1 LSFHAVGILLT
12 NLLETSGAARVPVFD
27 GVAILIPV
35 FNEADVLERCFARL
49 LVSLNK
55 IQEPWRVYFVDD
67 GSTDVS
73 WRAICTLSEDNAKVY
88 GLRLSRNF
96 GKEAALTAGLDH
108 INADAVIVMD
118 ADLQDPPELIVE
130 FIAHWRAGFDVVYGR
145 RSSRKGESWL
155 KQMTARYFYAAMAHL
170 GDTQL
175 PRDTGDFRLLSRRAC
190 EKLAQ
195 LRERNRFMKGLFAWI
210 GLPQKAV
217 DFVREPRVGV
227 QSKWNY
233 WRLWNFALDG
243 ITAFST
249 LPLRIS
255 TYLGAL
261 TALFAFGFGGFI
273 LLRTL
278 IQGVDLPG
286 YASLIVTVMFLGGV
300 QLMVLGI
307 IGEYLGRL
315 FYEAKQRPIYL
326 IQEQSRPMP
335 AADSPAKSSS

>member
-1 LSFHAVGILLT
+1 MT
-12 NLLETSGAARVPVFD
+12 NLLEPSGTKPASAFA
-27 GVAILIPV
+27 GIAILIPV
-35 FNEADVLERCFARL
+35 FNEADVLRCCFARL
-49 LVSLNK
+49 LATLSK
-55 IQEPWRVYFVDD
+55 IDEPWRVYFVDD
-67 GSTDVS
+67 GSADAS
-73 WRAICTLSEDNAKVY
+73 WKVVCELSEANGTVY

-118 ADLQDPPELIVE
+118 ADLQDPPELIGE
-130 FIAHWRAGFDVVYGR
+130 FIAHWHAGFDVVYGR
-145 RSSRKGESWL
+145 RTSRKGESWL
-155 KQMTARYFYAAMAHL
+155 KQTTARYFYAAMAHL

-217 DFVREPRVGV
+217 DFVRDPRVGG

-273 LLRTL
+273 LLRTA

-326 IQEQSRPMP
+326 IQEQSRPKK
-335 AADSPAKSSS
+335 AADS